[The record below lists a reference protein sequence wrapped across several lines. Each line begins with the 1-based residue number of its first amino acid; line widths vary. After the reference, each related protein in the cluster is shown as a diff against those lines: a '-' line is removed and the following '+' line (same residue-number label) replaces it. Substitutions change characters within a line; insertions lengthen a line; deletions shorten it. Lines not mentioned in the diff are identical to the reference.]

1 MPKPGETLTFH
12 VHPDLP
18 EIRYQRGKT
27 AEFKGGHQIT
37 SAG

>member
-1 MPKPGETLTFH
+1 MSFH
-12 VHPDLP
+12 VYPGLP

-27 AEFKGGHQIT
+27 AEFKGGHHIT